1 LAPSVAP
8 DGVTLTRQLADRL
21 GVVPGDILTIEV
33 MEGSDISVTYRW
45 MLLLMSWLAWRSYMN
60 TDTLN
65 RLTGEGEVA
74 SAAAMYVDPG
84 ELSALSRRLKELP
97 VIESVAM
104 KAHTID
110 SFLWE
115 RLPAS
120 SWLLRGSWRH
130 SQSSLQSV
138 LVYNSARIGLQERA
152 WELASLRILGFT
164 RAEVAR
170 SVNSPPR

>member
-1 LAPSVAP
+1 VAP
-8 DGVTLTRQLADRL
+8 DGVTLTRRLADRL
-21 GVVPGDILTIEV
+21 GVVSGDILTIEV
-33 MEGSDISVTYRW
+33 MKGRRYKRDLPVNAIADELIG
-45 MLLLMSWLAWRSYMN
+45 MASYMN

-120 SWLLRGSWRH
+120 SWLLRGS
-130 SQSSLQSV
+130 
-138 LVYNSARIGLQERA
+138 
-152 WELASLRILGFT
+152 
-164 RAEVAR
+164 
-170 SVNSPPR
+170 